1 MLKIII
7 PIFNDWVSLS
17 KLLLEINNKLKIKKK
32 IEILIIDDCSTMKHF
47 IKNLNKL
54 RKIYSIKILRL
65 RENLGSQK
73 AIYFGLKFL
82 QKEKNN
88 FFVTI
93 MDGDGEDNP
102 SHIKNMLK
110 IAETHNNRVVVS
122 SRKDRRENF
131 LIKYLYKIHLFL
143 TLILTFK
150 WINFG
155 NFSTFHSSNIKK
167 ILSNKAVSH
176 AYSAGVLKN
185 SRIIKTYSIR
195 SKRYY
200 ENSKVS
206 FLFLIRH
213 SFKIIGVFYIRALF
227 LSILYLL
234 INFIFFRDSI
244 YFFLILFFIIN
255 LLVFFNTLED
265 FNLKKNYIKTVIK
278 MK

>member
-17 KLLLEINNKLKIKKK
+17 KLLININNKLKIKKK
-32 IEILIIDDCSTMKHF
+32 IEILIIDDCSTKKHF

-65 RENLGSQK
+65 KENLGSQK

-102 SHIKNMLK
+102 SHIKKMLK
-110 IAETHNNRVVVS
+110 ISETYDNRVVVS

-150 WINFG
+150 WIDFG

-167 ILSNKAVSH
+167 ILSNKAVSN
-176 AYSAGVLKN
+176 AYSAGILKN

-200 ENSKVS
+200 ETSKVS

-213 SFKIIGVFYIRALF
+213 SFKIIGVFYIKALF

-234 INFIFFRDSI
+234 INFIFLRDSI